1 MPTYSFLN
9 KKTGEETTV
18 EMKIAEREAYLKE
31 NPDLEQIIT
40 NASYVHDIG
49 GIKTDN
55 GWKSMLNRI
64 KRNNAGST
72 INVDNL
78 GEI

>member
-9 KKTGEETTV
+9 KKTGEETIV
-18 EMKIAEREAYLKE
+18 EMKISEREEYLRE
-31 NPDLEQIIT
+31 NPDLEQIIVNT
-40 NASYVHDIG
+40 AFVHDVG
-49 GIKTDN
+49 GLRTDN

-64 KRNNAGST
+64 KRHNPGST
-72 INVDNL
+72 INSGNL